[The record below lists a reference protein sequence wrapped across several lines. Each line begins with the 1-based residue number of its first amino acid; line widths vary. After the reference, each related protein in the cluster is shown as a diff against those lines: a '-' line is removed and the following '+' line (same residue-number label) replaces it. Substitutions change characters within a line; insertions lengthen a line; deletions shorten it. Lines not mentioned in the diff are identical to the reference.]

1 MGQCLI
7 KCECRIM
14 NVECGMRN
22 DECGNTKYS
31 TESMT
36 QSDAGLRPHS
46 AFNIQHSALKNKML
60 IVIAGPTAS
69 GKTAFAIKVAKALG
83 TVILSADSR
92 QFYKEMSIGTA
103 APTEEELSQA
113 KHYFV
118 HHISIEDKYDVADYE
133 RDALQLLGEL
143 FKTHDTVVMTG
154 GSGLF
159 IDAVCNGIDAMPDVE
174 PEIREKVQK
183 LFDEGGL
190 KAIQDEVHRL
200 DSDYYAIVDQQNP
213 RRLQRAL
220 EICYQ
225 TGKPFSSFRSGNTV
239 KRDFDIKKYAILW
252 DRQQLI
258 ERIDKRVD
266 MMMEQGLLNEAKA
279 LYPKRDLNALNT
291 VGYKELFA
299 YFDGSCSL
307 KEAVEQI
314 KIHTRQYAKRQM
326 TWLRKDTSY
335 QWVTTDDLEEVIR
348 QTKPFKKA

>member
-1 MGQCLI
+1 MGLF
-7 KCECRIM
+7 RIRFDM
-14 NVECGMRN
+14 TDSNNHNSRPF
-22 DECGNTKYS
+22 DELRDLSLMKSEGSLSLSKGPYPTNKNT
-31 TESMT
+31 
-36 QSDAGLRPHS
+36 
-46 AFNIQHSALKNKML
+46 L

-69 GKTAFAIKVAKALG
+69 GKTTFAIKMAKALN

-103 APTEEELSQA
+103 APTEEELSQV

-133 RDALQLLGEL
+133 RDVLQLLDNL
-143 FKTHDTVVMTG
+143 FKAHNVVILTG

-159 IDAVCNGIDAMPDVE
+159 IDAVCNGIDAMPDVK
-174 PEIREKVQK
+174 PEIREKVEK
-183 LFDEGGL
+183 LYKDEGLHGMQE
-190 KAIQDEVHRL
+190 AVQRL
-200 DSDYYAIVDQQNP
+200 DPEYYAIVDQQNP

-220 EICYQ
+220 EVCYQ
-225 TGKPFSSFRSGNTV
+225 TGQPFSSFRIGNAV
-239 KRDFDIKKYAILW
+239 QRDFDIKKYAILW

-266 MMMEQGLLNEAKA
+266 MMMKQGLLEEAKA
-279 LYPKRDLNALNT
+279 LYPKRHLNALNT

-299 YFDGSCSL
+299 YFDEQCTL
-307 KEAVEQI
+307 DEAVEQI

-335 QWVTTDDLEEVIR
+335 HWIMPEDFDNTVSALR
-348 QTKPFKKA
+348 QALA